1 MAVTFLPHKCLRLC
15 SAQPL
20 WPSLQPP
27 WLLVN
32 FLSSNQAVQA
42 EPLITYHHLLL
53 IHQTLSHSIWPVV
66 LATYGNHPH
75 RLSPQTPPPP
85 LTRIYLYLPI
95 STPTSN
101 PQILPL
107 LPTPL
112 NSWPPTP
119 TLTPMSQPSQSPAR
133 STPTTAC
140 AGVPGTVKPFLTPVQ
155 GPKLCLCRQCP
166 LSTLMA

>member
-1 MAVTFLPHKCLRLC
+1 MTVALLPHKCLRLC

-32 FLSSNQAVQA
+32 SLSSNQAVQA
-42 EPLITYHHLLL
+42 EPLFTHHHLL
-53 IHQTLSHSIWPVV
+53 IYQIPSHSIWSVV
-66 LATYGNHPH
+66 LATHGTRPH

-85 LTRIYLYLPI
+85 HTRIYLYLPI

-101 PQILPL
+101 PQIRWALTL
-107 LPTPL
+107 T
-112 NSWPPTP
+112 PTP
-119 TLTPMSQPSQSPAR
+119 TPMRQPSQSPAR

-155 GPKLCLCRQCP
+155 GPKLCLCRQRP